1 MDDGYEK
8 VQAKYDY
15 QAAESEC
22 SKLIKWMIFFVCDSL
37 NLLRN
42 FQ

>member
-15 QAAESEC
+15 QAAESKYGE
-22 SKLIKWMIFFVCDSL
+22 KTEKKG
-37 NLLRN
+37 LRQSN
-42 FQ
+42 VS

>member
-15 QAAESEC
+15 QAAESKYGKKTE
-22 SKLIKWMIFFVCDSL
+22 KKGVEK
-37 NLLRN
+37 N
-42 FQ
+42 